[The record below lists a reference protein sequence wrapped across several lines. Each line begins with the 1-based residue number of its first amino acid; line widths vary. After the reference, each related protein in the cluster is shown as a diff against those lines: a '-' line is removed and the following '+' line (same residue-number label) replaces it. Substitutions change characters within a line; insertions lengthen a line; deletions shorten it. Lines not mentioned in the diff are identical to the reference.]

1 MVAKMN
7 RIENAARLA
16 MADVGGEATA
26 PAAQPGLALAV
37 KLGLV
42 VVCRGCPRGPL
53 IFLRQCGRRP
63 C

>member
-26 PAAQPGLALAV
+26 PAAQPRLALAV
-37 KLGLV
+37 KVGLLV
-42 VVCRGCPRGPL
+42 A
-53 IFLRQCGRRP
+53 FLTLTGLLAATLL
-63 C
+63 